1 MIAALVAV
9 ATALA
14 AALVALLVLV
24 RARTSAAERL
34 GRVVHRFAGE
44 SDEPRPGEARLDH
57 NSLDEWIT
65 YLESIATTAAMTVNL
80 AERDRARWQL
90 AMNELSVGVVLVD
103 EDGTV
108 CASNALADEMMSARD
123 AMALVGAGVTQ
134 LLESAQEGHARS
146 RTVKLTGPPPRVIE
160 ISAHPVASDRHAL
173 GAVAV
178 MADRTEGVRVDDVRR
193 DFVANLS
200 HELRTPV
207 GAIALL
213 SETLVCED
221 DAEVRTR
228 LVDRIGAEADR
239 VRHIIDDLLELSRV
253 ELEGSMRQEEVAVVP
268 LLGEAARQ
276 YSEHAR
282 KHDVELV
289 WPREHAASAS
299 ASASG
304 SASGS
309 ELGQPEHE
317 QMAQLVLYADRGQLL
332 RAVGNLVDNAIKYSD
347 PGSEVRLSAAPS
359 SRGDRPPSGVLA
371 DADASVARIGS
382 DVSPALAGP
391 GPAGSAAVPEAVA
404 SVAGIGSAG
413 VPKAVASV
421 AGIGSAGVPEA
432 AAPDDSRPPEP
443 DGPAPFDP
451 DERAWVDIVV
461 ADEGI
466 GIPADETER
475 VFERFYRVDK
485 ARARATG
492 GTGLG
497 LSIVRHV
504 VMNHGGEVTLHTREG
519 VGTTFTLRFPA
530 WPGQAST
537 DGANT

>member
-1 MIAALVAV
+1 MIALVAV
-9 ATALA
+9 AAALAVALA
-14 AALVALLVLV
+14 AVLLLI
-24 RARTSAAERL
+24 RQRSSAAERL

-44 SDEPRPGEARLDH
+44 GEAPRPGEARLDH
-57 NSLDEWIT
+57 NSLDDWIT
-65 YLESIATTAAMTVNL
+65 YLESVATTAAMTANL

-103 EDGTV
+103 EDRNV

-134 LLESAQEGHARS
+134 LLESAQDGQART
-146 RTVKLTGPPPRVIE
+146 RTVKLTGPPPQVIE
-160 ISAHPVASDRHAL
+160 ISAHPVMSDSHAL

-178 MADRTEGVRVDDVRR
+178 MADRTDGVRTDEVRR

-213 SETLVCED
+213 SETLAEED
-221 DAEVRTR
+221 DGAVRAR
-228 LVDRIGAEADR
+228 LVDRIGAEAER
-239 VRHIIDDLLELSRV
+239 MRHIIDDLLELSLV
-253 ELEGSMRQEEVAVVP
+253 EMEGSLRQESVPVMP
-268 LLGEAARQ
+268 LLGEVAHQ

-282 KHDVELV
+282 KHDVSLV
-289 WPREHAASAS
+289 RQPADEQ
-299 ASASG
+299 
-304 SASGS
+304 S
-309 ELGQPEHE
+309 EQV
-317 QMAQLVLYADRGQLL
+317 VLHADRGQLL

-347 PGSEVRLSAAPS
+347 PGSQVRLSAAPS
-359 SRGDRPPSGVLA
+359 A
-371 DADASVARIGS
+371 EN
-382 DVSPALAGP
+382 ALS
-391 GPAGSAAVPEAVA
+391 SAAGA
-404 SVAGIGSAG
+404 AG
-413 VPKAVASV
+413 
-421 AGIGSAGVPEA
+421 
-432 AAPDDSRPPEP
+432 
-443 DGPAPFDP
+443 
-451 DERAWVDIVV
+451 VDIVV
-461 ADEGI
+461 ADDGI

-504 VMNHGGEVTLHTREG
+504 VMNHGGEVLLHTREG

-530 WPGQAST
+530 SGAAAAADSSATSKAST
-537 DGANT
+537 

>member
-14 AALVALLVLV
+14 VALVAVLVLV

-65 YLESIATTAAMTVNL
+65 YLESIATTVAMTVNL

-90 AMNELSVGVVLVD
+90 AMNELAVGVVLVD

-134 LLESAQEGHARS
+134 LLESAREGQARS
-146 RTVKLTGPPPRVIE
+146 RTVKLTGPPPQVIE
-160 ISAHPVASDRHAL
+160 IGAHPVASDSHAL

-213 SETLVCED
+213 SETLAEED
-221 DAEVRTR
+221 DAAVRAR
-228 LVDRIGAEADR
+228 LVDRIGTEAER

-268 LLGEAARQ
+268 LLGEVAQQ

-282 KHDVELV
+282 KHDVSLV
-289 WPREHAASAS
+289 RPGPDDASA
-299 ASASG
+299 
-304 SASGS
+304 
-309 ELGQPEHE
+309 QI
-317 QMAQLVLYADRGQLL
+317 VLQADRGQLL

-347 PGSEVRLSAAPS
+347 PGSQVRLT
-359 SRGDRPPSGVLA
+359 
-371 DADASVARIGS
+371 
-382 DVSPALAGP
+382 VSP
-391 GPAGSAAVPEAVA
+391 SA
-404 SVAGIGSAG
+404 
-413 VPKAVASV
+413 
-421 AGIGSAGVPEA
+421 
-432 AAPDDSRPPEP
+432 
-443 DGPAPFDP
+443 DG
-451 DERAWVDIVV
+451 ERAPACVDIVV

-519 VGTTFTLRFPA
+519 VGTTFTLRFPVA
-530 WPGQAST
+530 GSPVSGNPVSGSPVSGSPTSGSAVST
-537 DGANT
+537 DRVST

>member
-14 AALVALLVLV
+14 VALFAVLGLV

-90 AMNELSVGVVLVD
+90 AMNEMSVGVVLVD

-160 ISAHPVASDRHAL
+160 ISAHPVASDSHAL

-178 MADRTEGVRVDDVRR
+178 MVDRTEGVRVDNVRR

-221 DAEVRTR
+221 DAAVRIR

-289 WPREHAASAS
+289 WPRE
-299 ASASG
+299 
-304 SASGS
+304 
-309 ELGQPEHE
+309 

-371 DADASVARIGS
+371 EADASVARIGS

-391 GPAGSAAVPEAVA
+391 GSDV
-404 SVAGIGSAG
+404 
-413 VPKAVASV
+413 
-421 AGIGSAGVPEA
+421 SAGVPEA
-432 AAPDDSRPPEP
+432 AAPDDPRPPEP

-451 DERAWVDIVV
+451 DEPAWVDIAV

-530 WPGQAST
+530 WPGQASR
-537 DGANT
+537 DGAST

>member
-9 ATALA
+9 SAALA
-14 AALVALLVLV
+14 AALVVVLLGV
-24 RARTSAAERL
+24 RERLSASERL
-34 GRVVHRFAGE
+34 GRVVHRLVGQDGE
-44 SDEPRPGEARLDH
+44 QRPGEARLDD
-57 NSLDEWIT
+57 NSLDGWIT
-65 YLESIATTAAMTVNL
+65 YLESIATTAAMTANL

-90 AMNELSVGVVLVD
+90 AVNELAVGVVLVD

-134 LLESAQEGHARS
+134 LLESAQEGQARS
-146 RTVKLTGPPPRVIE
+146 RTVKLTGPPPQVIE
-160 ISAHPVASDRHAL
+160 IGAYPVASDSHAL

-213 SETLVCED
+213 SETLAEED
-221 DAEVRTR
+221 DAAVRTR

-268 LLGEAARQ
+268 LLGEAAQQ
-276 YSEHAR
+276 YCEHAR

-289 WPREHAASAS
+289 WP
-299 ASASG
+299 
-304 SASGS
+304 
-309 ELGQPEHE
+309 HE

-347 PGSEVRLSAAPS
+347 AGSEVRLSAAPS

-371 DADASVARIGS
+371 DADASVARMRS
-382 DVSPALAGP
+382 DVSPAPAGP
-391 GPAGSAAVPEAVA
+391 GPAGPAGSAAVPEAVA
-404 SVAGIGSAG
+404 S
-413 VPKAVASV
+413 
-421 AGIGSAGVPEA
+421 
-432 AAPDDSRPPEP
+432 DDPRPPQP
-443 DGPAPFDP
+443 DGPAPFDH
-451 DERAWVDIVV
+451 DEPAWVDIVV

-530 WPGQAST
+530 SRGPAARAPTTSSPATGSPASGSPASDQQAST
-537 DGANT
+537 DGVST

>member
-14 AALVALLVLV
+14 VALVAVLVLV

-57 NSLDEWIT
+57 NSLDEWIS
-65 YLESIATTAAMTVNL
+65 YLESIATTVAMTVNL

-90 AMNELSVGVVLVD
+90 AMNELAVGVVLVD
-103 EDGTV
+103 EDGTA

-134 LLESAQEGHARS
+134 LLESAREGQARS

-160 ISAHPVASDRHAL
+160 IGAHPVASDSHAL

-213 SETLVCED
+213 SETLAEED
-221 DAEVRTR
+221 DAAVRAR
-228 LVDRIGAEADR
+228 LVDRIGTEAER

-268 LLGEAARQ
+268 LLGEVAQQ

-282 KHDVELV
+282 KHDVSLV
-289 WPREHAASAS
+289 RPGPDDASA
-299 ASASG
+299 
-304 SASGS
+304 
-309 ELGQPEHE
+309 QI
-317 QMAQLVLYADRGQLL
+317 VLQADRGQLL

-347 PGSEVRLSAAPS
+347 PGSQVRLT
-359 SRGDRPPSGVLA
+359 
-371 DADASVARIGS
+371 
-382 DVSPALAGP
+382 VSPSADGEQA
-391 GPAGSAAVPEAVA
+391 PAC
-404 SVAGIGSAG
+404 
-413 VPKAVASV
+413 
-421 AGIGSAGVPEA
+421 
-432 AAPDDSRPPEP
+432 
-443 DGPAPFDP
+443 
-451 DERAWVDIVV
+451 VDIVV
-461 ADEGI
+461 ADDGI

-519 VGTTFTLRFPA
+519 VGTTFTLRFPVSGSA
-530 WPGQAST
+530 VSGSTVSGSAVSTDRAST
-537 DGANT
+537 

>member
-1 MIAALVAV
+1 MIALVAV
-9 ATALA
+9 AAALA
-14 AALVALLVLV
+14 IALVAVLALV
-24 RARTSAAERL
+24 RQRRSAVERL

-44 SDEPRPGEARLDH
+44 SDAPRPGEARRDH
-57 NSLDEWIT
+57 NSLDDWIT
-65 YLESIATTAAMTVNL
+65 YLESIATTAAMTANL

-134 LLESAQEGHARS
+134 LLESAQEGQARS
-146 RTVKLTGPPPRVIE
+146 RTVKLTGPPPQVIE
-160 ISAHPVASDRHAL
+160 ISAHPVAGDSHAL

-178 MADRTEGVRVDDVRR
+178 MADCTDGVRVDEVRR

-207 GAIALL
+207 GAIVLL
-213 SETLVCED
+213 SETLAEED
-221 DAEVRTR
+221 DTALRTR
-228 LVDRIGAEADR
+228 LVDRIGVEADR
-239 VRHIIDDLLELSRV
+239 VRHIIEDLLELSRV
-253 ELEGSMRQEEVAVVP
+253 ELEGSMRRESVPVVP
-268 LLGEAARQ
+268 LLSEVAHQ

-282 KHDVELV
+282 KHDVSLV
-289 WPREHAASAS
+289 RPSGGRPSVDHQADGQAGERVGPHA
-299 ASASG
+299 
-304 SASGS
+304 
-309 ELGQPEHE
+309 EQPI
-317 QMAQLVLYADRGQLL
+317 VLHADRGQLL

-347 PGSEVRLSAAPS
+347 PGSEVRLSVAPS
-359 SRGDRPPSGVLA
+359 GPGHRAPSGVLA
-371 DADASVARIGS
+371 DAD
-382 DVSPALAGP
+382 
-391 GPAGSAAVPEAVA
+391 EA
-404 SVAGIGSAG
+404 
-413 VPKAVASV
+413 
-421 AGIGSAGVPEA
+421 
-432 AAPDDSRPPEP
+432 
-443 DGPAPFDP
+443 
-451 DERAWVDIVV
+451 AWVDIVI

-504 VMNHGGEVTLHTREG
+504 VMNHGGEVMLHTREG
-519 VGTTFTLRFPA
+519 VGTTFTLRFPMS
-530 WPGQAST
+530 PGPAST
-537 DGANT
+537 SPAPMNTVST

>member
-9 ATALA
+9 AAALA
-14 AALVALLVLV
+14 IALVAVLLLV
-24 RARTSAAERL
+24 RGRSSASERL

-44 SDEPRPGEARLDH
+44 GEAPRPGEARLDR
-57 NSLDEWIT
+57 NSLDGWIT
-65 YLESIATTAAMTVNL
+65 YLESVATTAAMTANL

-90 AMNELSVGVVLVD
+90 AMNELAVGVVLVD
-103 EDGTV
+103 EDGNV

-134 LLESAQEGHARS
+134 LLESAQEGQARS
-146 RTVKLTGPPPRVIE
+146 RTVKLTGPPPQVIE
-160 ISAHPVASDRHAL
+160 ISGYPVASDSHAL

-178 MADRTEGVRVDDVRR
+178 MADRTDGVRVDEVRR

-213 SETLVCED
+213 SETLAGED
-221 DAEVRTR
+221 DASVRTR

-253 ELEGSMRQEEVAVVP
+253 ELEGSMRQEPVPVVP
-268 LLGEAARQ
+268 LLCEVAHQ

-282 KHDVELV
+282 KNDVSLV
-289 WPREHAASAS
+289 SPDVAEQ
-299 ASASG
+299 
-304 SASGS
+304 
-309 ELGQPEHE
+309 QP
-317 QMAQLVLYADRGQLL
+317 VLHADRGQLL
-332 RAVGNLVDNAIKYSD
+332 RALGNLVDNAIKYSD
-347 PGSEVRLSAAPS
+347 PGSEVRLSAALGS
-359 SRGDRPPSGVLA
+359 QDDRPPSEVPA
-371 DADASVARIGS
+371 DAD
-382 DVSPALAGP
+382 
-391 GPAGSAAVPEAVA
+391 EH
-404 SVAGIGSAG
+404 
-413 VPKAVASV
+413 
-421 AGIGSAGVPEA
+421 
-432 AAPDDSRPPEP
+432 
-443 DGPAPFDP
+443 
-451 DERAWVDIVV
+451 AWVDVVV

-504 VMNHGGEVTLHTREG
+504 VMNHGGEVMLRTREG
-519 VGTTFTLRFPA
+519 VGTTFTLRLPA
-530 WPGQAST
+530 EQDRAST
-537 DGANT
+537 

>member
-9 ATALA
+9 AAALA
-14 AALVALLVLV
+14 VALVAVLLLV
-24 RARTSAAERL
+24 RGRSSASERL
-34 GRVVHRFAGE
+34 GRVVHRFAGDPE
-44 SDEPRPGEARLDH
+44 APRPGEARLDR
-57 NSLDEWIT
+57 NSLDDWIT
-65 YLESIATTAAMTVNL
+65 YLESVATTAAMTANL

-90 AMNELSVGVVLVD
+90 AMNELAVGVVLVD

-134 LLESAQEGHARS
+134 LLESAREGQARS

-160 ISAHPVASDRHAL
+160 ISGHPVAGDSHAL

-178 MADRTEGVRVDDVRR
+178 MADRTEGVRVDEVRR

-213 SETLVCED
+213 SETLAGED
-221 DAEVRTR
+221 DAAVRTR

-239 VRHIIDDLLELSRV
+239 VSHIIDDLLELSRV
-253 ELEGSMRQEEVAVVP
+253 ELEGSMRQESVPVVP
-268 LLGEAARQ
+268 LLCEVAHQ

-282 KHDVELV
+282 KHDVSLV
-289 WPREHAASAS
+289 SPDVAE
-299 ASASG
+299 
-304 SASGS
+304 
-309 ELGQPEHE
+309 
-317 QMAQLVLYADRGQLL
+317 QLVLHADRSQLL

-347 PGSEVRLSAAPS
+347 PGSEVHLSAAP
-359 SRGDRPPSGVLA
+359 RALDDRPPSEVPA
-371 DADASVARIGS
+371 DAD
-382 DVSPALAGP
+382 
-391 GPAGSAAVPEAVA
+391 EQ
-404 SVAGIGSAG
+404 
-413 VPKAVASV
+413 
-421 AGIGSAGVPEA
+421 
-432 AAPDDSRPPEP
+432 
-443 DGPAPFDP
+443 
-451 DERAWVDIVV
+451 AWVDVVV

-504 VMNHGGEVTLHTREG
+504 VMNHGGEVMLQTREG
-519 VGTTFTLRFPA
+519 VGTTFTLRLPA
-530 WPGQAST
+530 EQDRAST
-537 DGANT
+537 

>member
-9 ATALA
+9 AAALA
-14 AALVALLVLV
+14 VALVAVLLLV
-24 RARTSAAERL
+24 RGRSSAAERL

-44 SDEPRPGEARLDH
+44 GEAPRPGEARLDH
-57 NSLDEWIT
+57 NSLDDWIT
-65 YLESIATTAAMTVNL
+65 YLESIATTAAMTANL

-90 AMNELSVGVVLVD
+90 AMNELAVGVVLVD
-103 EDGTV
+103 EDGNV

-134 LLESAQEGHARS
+134 LLESAQEGQARS
-146 RTVKLTGPPPRVIE
+146 RTVKLTGPPPQVIE
-160 ISAHPVASDRHAL
+160 ISGHPVASDSHAL

-178 MADRTEGVRVDDVRR
+178 MADRTDGVRVDEVRR

-213 SETLVCED
+213 SETLAGED
-221 DAEVRTR
+221 DAAVRTR

-253 ELEGSMRQEEVAVVP
+253 ELEGSMRQEPVPVVP
-268 LLGEAARQ
+268 LLCEVAHQ

-282 KHDVELV
+282 KHDVSLV
-289 WPREHAASAS
+289 SPDVGE
-299 ASASG
+299 
-304 SASGS
+304 
-309 ELGQPEHE
+309 
-317 QMAQLVLYADRGQLL
+317 QLVLHADRGQLL

-347 PGSEVRLSAAPS
+347 PGAEVRLSAALGS
-359 SRGDRPPSGVLA
+359 QDDRPPSEVPA
-371 DADASVARIGS
+371 DAD
-382 DVSPALAGP
+382 
-391 GPAGSAAVPEAVA
+391 EQ
-404 SVAGIGSAG
+404 
-413 VPKAVASV
+413 
-421 AGIGSAGVPEA
+421 
-432 AAPDDSRPPEP
+432 
-443 DGPAPFDP
+443 
-451 DERAWVDIVV
+451 AWVDVVV
-461 ADEGI
+461 ADDGI

-504 VMNHGGEVTLHTREG
+504 VMNHGGEVMLQTREG
-519 VGTTFTLRFPA
+519 VGTTFTLRLPA
-530 WPGQAST
+530 GQDGAST
-537 DGANT
+537 

>member
-1 MIAALVAV
+1 VIAALVAV
-9 ATALA
+9 AAALA
-14 AALVALLVLV
+14 VALVAVLALV
-24 RARTSAAERL
+24 RGRSSAAERL

-44 SDEPRPGEARLDH
+44 GEEPRPGEARLDH
-57 NSLDEWIT
+57 NSLDDWIT
-65 YLESIATTAAMTVNL
+65 YLESIATTAAMTANL

-90 AMNELSVGVVLVD
+90 AMNELAVGVVLVD

-123 AMALVGAGVTQ
+123 AMALVGAGVSQ
-134 LLESAQEGHARS
+134 LLESAQEGQART

-160 ISAHPVASDRHAL
+160 ISGHPVASDSHAL

-178 MADRTEGVRVDDVRR
+178 MADRTDGVRVDEVRR

-213 SETLVCED
+213 SETLAGED
-221 DAEVRTR
+221 DAAVRTR

-239 VRHIIDDLLELSRV
+239 VRLIIEDLLELSRV
-253 ELEGSMRQEEVAVVP
+253 ELEGSLRQEPVPVEPLLCEVAQ
-268 LLGEAARQ
+268 Q

-282 KHDVELV
+282 KHDVSLV
-289 WPREHAASAS
+289 SPDG
-299 ASASG
+299 SG
-304 SASGS
+304 LA
-309 ELGQPEHE
+309 EPGQPEAGHE
-317 QMAQLVLYADRGQLL
+317 QLVLYADRGQLL

-359 SRGDRPPSGVLA
+359 SRDDRPPSEALA
-371 DADASVARIGS
+371 DADAAVARVGLFDADKS
-382 DVSPALAGP
+382 AWMDV
-391 GPAGSAAVPEAVA
+391 
-404 SVAGIGSAG
+404 
-413 VPKAVASV
+413 
-421 AGIGSAGVPEA
+421 
-432 AAPDDSRPPEP
+432 
-443 DGPAPFDP
+443 
-451 DERAWVDIVV
+451 VV

-504 VMNHGGEVTLHTREG
+504 VMNHGGEVMLHTREG
-519 VGTTFTLRFPA
+519 VGTTFTLRLPA
-530 WPGQAST
+530 CP
-537 DGANT
+537 DGASA

>member
-9 ATALA
+9 AAALA
-14 AALVALLVLV
+14 VALVAVLLLV
-24 RARTSAAERL
+24 RGRSSASERL

-44 SDEPRPGEARLDH
+44 GEAPRPGEARLDR
-57 NSLDEWIT
+57 NSLDGWIT
-65 YLESIATTAAMTVNL
+65 YLESVATTAAMTANL

-90 AMNELSVGVVLVD
+90 AMNELAVGVVLVD
-103 EDGTV
+103 EDGNV

-134 LLESAQEGHARS
+134 LLESAQEGQARS
-146 RTVKLTGPPPRVIE
+146 RTVKLTGPPPQVIE
-160 ISAHPVASDRHAL
+160 ISGHPVASDSHAL

-178 MADRTEGVRVDDVRR
+178 MADRTDGVRVDEVRR

-213 SETLVCED
+213 SETLAGED
-221 DAEVRTR
+221 DAAVRTR

-253 ELEGSMRQEEVAVVP
+253 ELEGSMRQEPVPVVP
-268 LLGEAARQ
+268 LLCEVAHQ

-282 KHDVELV
+282 KNDVSLV
-289 WPREHAASAS
+289 SPDVAEQ
-299 ASASG
+299 
-304 SASGS
+304 
-309 ELGQPEHE
+309 QP
-317 QMAQLVLYADRGQLL
+317 VLHADRGQLL

-347 PGSEVRLSAAPS
+347 PGSEVRLSAALGS
-359 SRGDRPPSGVLA
+359 QDDRPPSEVPA
-371 DADASVARIGS
+371 DAD
-382 DVSPALAGP
+382 
-391 GPAGSAAVPEAVA
+391 EQ
-404 SVAGIGSAG
+404 
-413 VPKAVASV
+413 
-421 AGIGSAGVPEA
+421 
-432 AAPDDSRPPEP
+432 
-443 DGPAPFDP
+443 
-451 DERAWVDIVV
+451 AWVDVVV

-504 VMNHGGEVTLHTREG
+504 VMNHGGEVMLQTREG
-519 VGTTFTLRFPA
+519 VGTTFTLRLPA
-530 WPGQAST
+530 EQDRAIT
-537 DGANT
+537 

>member
-14 AALVALLVLV
+14 AALIAVLLLV
-24 RARTSAAERL
+24 RDRRSAAERL
-34 GRVVHRFAGE
+34 GRVVHRFTGE
-44 SDEPRPGEARLDH
+44 SDAPRPGEARLDH

-65 YLESIATTAAMTVNL
+65 YLESVATTAAMTANL

-123 AMALVGAGVTQ
+123 AMALVGAGVLQ
-134 LLESAQEGHARS
+134 LLESAQHGQARS
-146 RTVKLTGPPPRVIE
+146 RTVKLTGPPPQVIE
-160 ISAHPVASDRHAL
+160 ISAHPVNSDSHGL

-178 MADRTEGVRVDDVRR
+178 MADRTDGVRTDEVRR

-213 SETLVCED
+213 SETLAEEG
-221 DAEVRTR
+221 DAAVRTR
-228 LVDRIGAEADR
+228 LVDRIGAEAER

-253 ELEGSMRQEEVAVVP
+253 EMEGSLRQEPVPVVP
-268 LLGEAARQ
+268 LLYEIAHQ

-282 KHDVELV
+282 KHDVSLV
-289 WPREHAASAS
+289 RPPAEEQ
-299 ASASG
+299 
-304 SASGS
+304 S
-309 ELGQPEHE
+309 EPVMLH
-317 QMAQLVLYADRGQLL
+317 ADRGQLL

-347 PGSEVRLSAAPS
+347 PGSEVRMSTATSADDPQ
-359 SRGDRPPSGVLA
+359 SG
-371 DADASVARIGS
+371 
-382 DVSPALAGP
+382 
-391 GPAGSAAVPEAVA
+391 
-404 SVAGIGSAG
+404 
-413 VPKAVASV
+413 
-421 AGIGSAGVPEA
+421 
-432 AAPDDSRPPEP
+432 
-443 DGPAPFDP
+443 
-451 DERAWVDIVV
+451 VDIVI

-504 VMNHGGEVTLHTREG
+504 VMNHGGEVMLHTREG
-519 VGTTFTLRFPA
+519 VGTTFTLRFPM
-530 WPGQAST
+530 PASPVAAEPAVT
-537 DGANT
+537 GKAGA

>member
-9 ATALA
+9 SAALA

-24 RARTSAAERL
+24 RARTSASERL

-44 SDEPRPGEARLDH
+44 TDEPRPGEARLDH

-90 AMNELSVGVVLVD
+90 AMNELAVGVVLVD

-134 LLESAQEGHARS
+134 LLESAREGQARS
-146 RTVKLTGPPPRVIE
+146 RTVKLTGPPPQVIE
-160 ISAHPVASDRHAL
+160 IGAHPVASDSHAL

-213 SETLVCED
+213 SETLAEED
-221 DAEVRTR
+221 DAAVRAR
-228 LVDRIGAEADR
+228 LVDRIGTEAER
-239 VRHIIDDLLELSRV
+239 VRHIIEDLLELSRV

-268 LLGEAARQ
+268 LLGEVAQQ

-282 KHDVELV
+282 KHDVSLV
-289 WPREHAASAS
+289 RPGEVEASA
-299 ASASG
+299 
-304 SASGS
+304 
-309 ELGQPEHE
+309 QI
-317 QMAQLVLYADRGQLL
+317 VLQADRGQLL

-347 PGSEVRLSAAPS
+347 PGSEVHLSVAPS
-359 SRGDRPPSGVLA
+359 SHDDRPPTELLA
-371 DADASVARIGS
+371 DADAAVTRIGPAE
-382 DVSPALAGP
+382 SPAPP
-391 GPAGSAAVPEAVA
+391 G
-404 SVAGIGSAG
+404 
-413 VPKAVASV
+413 
-421 AGIGSAGVPEA
+421 
-432 AAPDDSRPPEP
+432 APGADGLF
-443 DGPAPFDP
+443 DGPSPGLIDESSSGLFDGPPSELSEAGEAPNGS
-451 DERAWVDIVV
+451 AWVDIVV
-461 ADEGI
+461 ADSGI

-519 VGTTFTLRFPA
+519 VGTTFALRFPA
-530 WPGQAST
+530 SPSPGSPSPAST
-537 DGANT
+537 DRAST

>member
-1 MIAALVAV
+1 MIALVAV
-9 ATALA
+9 AAALAVALA
-14 AALVALLVLV
+14 AVLLLI
-24 RARTSAAERL
+24 RQRSSAAERL

-44 SDEPRPGEARLDH
+44 GEAPRPGEARLDH
-57 NSLDEWIT
+57 NSLDDWIT
-65 YLESIATTAAMTVNL
+65 YLESVATTAAMTANL

-103 EDGTV
+103 EDRNV

-134 LLESAQEGHARS
+134 LLESAQDGQART
-146 RTVKLTGPPPRVIE
+146 RTVKLTGPPPQVIE
-160 ISAHPVASDRHAL
+160 ISAHPVMSDSHAL

-178 MADRTEGVRVDDVRR
+178 MADRTDGVRTDEVRR

-213 SETLVCED
+213 SETLAEED
-221 DAEVRTR
+221 DGAVRAR
-228 LVDRIGAEADR
+228 LVDRIGAEAER
-239 VRHIIDDLLELSRV
+239 MRHIIDDLLELSLV
-253 ELEGSMRQEEVAVVP
+253 EMEGSLRQESVPVMP
-268 LLGEAARQ
+268 LLGEVAHQ

-282 KHDVELV
+282 KHDVSLV
-289 WPREHAASAS
+289 RQPADEQ
-299 ASASG
+299 
-304 SASGS
+304 S
-309 ELGQPEHE
+309 EQV
-317 QMAQLVLYADRGQLL
+317 VLHADRGQLL

-347 PGSEVRLSAAPS
+347 PGSQVRLSAAPS
-359 SRGDRPPSGVLA
+359 AENSLDG
-371 DADASVARIGS
+371 
-382 DVSPALAGP
+382 
-391 GPAGSAAVPEAVA
+391 
-404 SVAGIGSAG
+404 VAG
-413 VPKAVASV
+413 
-421 AGIGSAGVPEA
+421 
-432 AAPDDSRPPEP
+432 
-443 DGPAPFDP
+443 
-451 DERAWVDIVV
+451 VDIVV
-461 ADEGI
+461 ADDGI

-504 VMNHGGEVTLHTREG
+504 VMNHGGEVLLDTREG

-530 WPGQAST
+530 SAAAAAADSAATSKAST
-537 DGANT
+537 

>member
-9 ATALA
+9 AAALA
-14 AALVALLVLV
+14 VALVAVLLLV
-24 RARTSAAERL
+24 RGRSSASERL

-44 SDEPRPGEARLDH
+44 GEAPRPGEARLDR
-57 NSLDEWIT
+57 NSLDGWIT
-65 YLESIATTAAMTVNL
+65 YLESVATTAAMTANL

-90 AMNELSVGVVLVD
+90 AMNELAVGVVLVD
-103 EDGTV
+103 EDGNV

-134 LLESAQEGHARS
+134 LLESAQEGQARS
-146 RTVKLTGPPPRVIE
+146 RTVKLTGPPPQVIE
-160 ISAHPVASDRHAL
+160 ISGHPVASDSHAL

-178 MADRTEGVRVDDVRR
+178 MADRTDGVRVDEVRR

-213 SETLVCED
+213 SETLAGED
-221 DAEVRTR
+221 DAAVRTR

-253 ELEGSMRQEEVAVVP
+253 ELEGSMRQEPVPVVP
-268 LLGEAARQ
+268 LLCEVAHQ

-282 KHDVELV
+282 KNDVSLV
-289 WPREHAASAS
+289 SPDVAEQ
-299 ASASG
+299 
-304 SASGS
+304 
-309 ELGQPEHE
+309 QP
-317 QMAQLVLYADRGQLL
+317 VLHADRGQLL

-347 PGSEVRLSAAPS
+347 PGSEVRLSAALGS
-359 SRGDRPPSGVLA
+359 QDDRPPSEVPA
-371 DADASVARIGS
+371 DAD
-382 DVSPALAGP
+382 
-391 GPAGSAAVPEAVA
+391 EQ
-404 SVAGIGSAG
+404 
-413 VPKAVASV
+413 
-421 AGIGSAGVPEA
+421 
-432 AAPDDSRPPEP
+432 
-443 DGPAPFDP
+443 
-451 DERAWVDIVV
+451 AWVDVVV

-504 VMNHGGEVTLHTREG
+504 VMNHGGEVMLQTREG
-519 VGTTFTLRFPA
+519 VGTTFTLRLPA
-530 WPGQAST
+530 EQDRAST
-537 DGANT
+537 

>member
-9 ATALA
+9 SAALA

-24 RARTSAAERL
+24 RARTSASERL

-44 SDEPRPGEARLDH
+44 TDEPRPGEARLDH

-90 AMNELSVGVVLVD
+90 AMNELAVGVVLVD

-134 LLESAQEGHARS
+134 LLESAREGQARS
-146 RTVKLTGPPPRVIE
+146 RTVKLTGPPPQVIE
-160 ISAHPVASDRHAL
+160 IGAHPVASDSHAL

-213 SETLVCED
+213 SETLAEED
-221 DAEVRTR
+221 DAAVRTR
-228 LVDRIGAEADR
+228 LVDRIGTEAER

-268 LLGEAARQ
+268 LLGEVAQQ

-282 KHDVELV
+282 KHDVSLV
-289 WPREHAASAS
+289 RPGPDEASARI
-299 ASASG
+299 
-304 SASGS
+304 
-309 ELGQPEHE
+309 
-317 QMAQLVLYADRGQLL
+317 VLQADRGQLL

-347 PGSEVRLSAAPS
+347 PGSQVRLT
-359 SRGDRPPSGVLA
+359 
-371 DADASVARIGS
+371 
-382 DVSPALAGP
+382 VSP
-391 GPAGSAAVPEAVA
+391 SADGER
-404 SVAGIGSAG
+404 
-413 VPKAVASV
+413 
-421 AGIGSAGVPEA
+421 
-432 AAPDDSRPPEP
+432 AP
-443 DGPAPFDP
+443 
-451 DERAWVDIVV
+451 AWVDIVV

-519 VGTTFTLRFPA
+519 VGTTFALRFPA
-530 WPGQAST
+530 SPSPESPSPAST
-537 DGANT
+537 DRAST

>member
-1 MIAALVAV
+1 MIALVAV

-14 AALVALLVLV
+14 AALVVVLLLV
-24 RARTSAAERL
+24 RDRRSAAERL
-34 GRVVHRFAGE
+34 GRVVHRFTGE
-44 SDEPRPGEARLDH
+44 GEAPRPGEARLDH
-57 NSLDEWIT
+57 NSLDDWIT
-65 YLESIATTAAMTVNL
+65 YLESVATTAAMTANL

-134 LLESAQEGHARS
+134 LLESAQEGQARS
-146 RTVKLTGPPPRVIE
+146 RSVKLTGPPPQVIE
-160 ISAHPVASDRHAL
+160 ISAHPVASDSHAL

-178 MADRTEGVRVDDVRR
+178 MADRTDGVRTDEVRR

-213 SETLVCED
+213 SETL
-221 DAEVRTR
+221 AEENDTAVRTR

-253 ELEGSMRQEEVAVVP
+253 ELEGTMAQESVPVVP
-268 LLGEAARQ
+268 LLHEVAHQ

-282 KHDVELV
+282 KHDVSLV
-289 WPREHAASAS
+289 RP
-299 ASASG
+299 
-304 SASGS
+304 
-309 ELGQPEHE
+309 PESDDL
-317 QMAQLVLYADRGQLL
+317 AIVLHADRGQLL

-359 SRGDRPPSGVLA
+359 SREEQV
-371 DADASVARIGS
+371 
-382 DVSPALAGP
+382 
-391 GPAGSAAVPEAVA
+391 
-404 SVAGIGSAG
+404 
-413 VPKAVASV
+413 
-421 AGIGSAGVPEA
+421 
-432 AAPDDSRPPEP
+432 
-443 DGPAPFDP
+443 
-451 DERAWVDIVV
+451 WVDVVV

-485 ARARATG
+485 ARRPCHRRHRAG
-492 GTGLG
+492 PEH
-497 LSIVRHV
+497 R
-504 VMNHGGEVTLHTREG
+504 
-519 VGTTFTLRFPA
+519 
-530 WPGQAST
+530 ASRG
-537 DGANT
+537 DEPRRRGDAAHP

>member
-1 MIAALVAV
+1 MIALVAV
-9 ATALA
+9 AAALAVALA
-14 AALVALLVLV
+14 AVLLLI
-24 RARTSAAERL
+24 RQRSSAAERL

-44 SDEPRPGEARLDH
+44 GEAPRPGEARLDH
-57 NSLDEWIT
+57 NSLDDWIT
-65 YLESIATTAAMTVNL
+65 YLESIATTAAMTANL

-103 EDGTV
+103 EDGSV

-134 LLESAQEGHARS
+134 LLESAQGGQART
-146 RTVKLTGPPPRVIE
+146 RTVKLTGPPPQVIE
-160 ISAHPVASDRHAL
+160 ISAHPVINGSHAL

-178 MADRTEGVRVDDVRR
+178 MADRTDGVRTDEVRR

-213 SETLVCED
+213 SETL
-221 DAEVRTR
+221 AEESDGAVRAR
-228 LVDRIGAEADR
+228 LVDRIGAEAER
-239 VRHIIDDLLELSRV
+239 MRHIIDDLLELSRV
-253 ELEGSMRQEEVAVVP
+253 EMEGSLRQESVPVVP
-268 LLGEAARQ
+268 LLGEVAHQ

-282 KHDVELV
+282 KHDVSLV
-289 WPREHAASAS
+289 RQPADEQ
-299 ASASG
+299 
-304 SASGS
+304 S
-309 ELGQPEHE
+309 EPV
-317 QMAQLVLYADRGQLL
+317 VLHADRGQLL

-347 PGSEVRLSAAPS
+347 PGSQVRLSAAPS
-359 SRGDRPPSGVLA
+359 AENSLSGA
-371 DADASVARIGS
+371 D
-382 DVSPALAGP
+382 
-391 GPAGSAAVPEAVA
+391 
-404 SVAGIGSAG
+404 GSAG
-413 VPKAVASV
+413 A
-421 AGIGSAGVPEA
+421 AGVDSSAGA
-432 AAPDDSRPPEP
+432 A
-443 DGPAPFDP
+443 G
-451 DERAWVDIVV
+451 VDIVV
-461 ADEGI
+461 ADDGI

-504 VMNHGGEVTLHTREG
+504 VMNHGGEVMLDTREG

-530 WPGQAST
+530 SAPAAAADSAATSKAST
-537 DGANT
+537 